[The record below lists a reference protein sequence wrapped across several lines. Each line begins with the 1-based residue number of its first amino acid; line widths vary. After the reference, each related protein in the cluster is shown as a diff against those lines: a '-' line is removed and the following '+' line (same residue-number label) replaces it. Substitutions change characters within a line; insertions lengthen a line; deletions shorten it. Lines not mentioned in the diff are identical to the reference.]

1 MYLYIQNKRME
12 VGKYNT
18 LQVLRATS
26 VGLYL
31 GDAEG
36 NDVLLPHKYIPEN
49 IEMGGEIEVF
59 IYRDSEDRLIAT
71 TLTPAILLNQF
82 AILEVVAVSP
92 IGAFLDWGLEK
103 DLFVPFKEQNH
114 KLQSGQWVPVY
125 LYLDEETD
133 RLVASAKIN
142 KFFQNN
148 DTIELEENQKADILV
163 YEKTDLGYNVIINNR
178 YKGLVYENEIFRR
191 LAWGDQTTGYI
202 KNIREDGKIDVSL
215 QPLGFLNA
223 RDENARVIME
233 KLESNGGILH
243 LSDASDPIDIQD
255 QLGMSKKAFKKAIGG
270 LYREGLITLS
280 DASVQKAH

>member
-1 MYLYIQNKRME
+1 ME

-18 LQVLRATS
+18 LRVLRATS

-31 GDAEG
+31 GDSEE

-49 IEMGGEIEVF
+49 IEMGQELEVF

-71 TLTPAILLNQF
+71 TLTPAILRDQF
-82 AILEVVAVSP
+82 AILEVVATSS

-114 KLQSGQWVPVY
+114 KLQKGQWVPVY

-142 KFFQNN
+142 KYFRNQEVI
-148 DTIELEENQKADILV
+148 DLEENQKVDILV
-163 YEKTDLGYNVIINNR
+163 FEKTDLGYNVIINNR
-178 YKGLVYENEIFRR
+178 YKGLIYENEIFRR

-215 QPLGFLNA
+215 QPLGFLKA
-223 RDENARVIME
+223 RDENSRIILG
-233 KLESNGGILH
+233 KLKDNAGILH
-243 LSDASDPIDIQD
+243 LSDSSDPIDIQE

-270 LYREGLITLS
+270 LYRDGLITLS
-280 DASVQKAH
+280 GASIELNR